1 MFLRSKRRFKNGKW
15 HRYWSVVENRRLA
28 ADRVVQRQVLY
39 LGEINDDQQ
48 AAWRKSLEVFDE
60 QRQETCQMSLFP
72 EDCEIPPDAVNA
84 LSLRM
89 SDLRLRRARSFG
101 DCWLGL
107 TLWREL
113 QLDRFWTHALADQR
127 GDVPWEQVL
136 AILAINR
143 LVAPASEWHVHHQW
157 FLTTALDELLGV
169 DFGAVAKDRL
179 YRCLDRL
186 VAHKDALYR
195 HLVDRWRTLFDAK
208 FDILLYDLTSTY
220 FEGQCKQIPKAR
232 HGYSRDGRSDCRQ
245 VVIAL
250 VVTPDGLPLAYEV
263 LAGNTADKTTLKA
276 FLAKIESLYGK
287 ANRIWVMDR
296 GIPTEQTLGDMR
308 TEGIHYLVG
317 TPRSRLSRM
326 ELALLAQSWSQV
338 HEGLQV
344 KRIRQEDEVYVLAR
358 SQDRRSKE
366 QAIHRRKLKQLAKG
380 LGALKRSKVS
390 RDVLLQKIGAVRAKA
405 GQLQR
410 LVKIDLP
417 ADGQKIGRW
426 RFRCQFDWAGWRAW
440 REREGAYL
448 LRGFLPADMA
458 ADGVSLWQ
466 MYMQLVQVE
475 QAFENFKTDLAIR
488 PIEHQLEARVEAHI
502 LVGFLGYA
510 LLASLR
516 MKLRPAAAGLTPPAV
531 LEKLAAI
538 RMVDVC
544 IPTTDGR
551 LLVMPRYIEPQAEQQ
566 LVLEKLNLRLPAQPP
581 PRIRGGEA
589 ILPATPSSCS
599 ADL

>member
-1 MFLRSKRRFKNGKW
+1 MFLRSKRRYKNGKW
-15 HRYWSVVENRRLA
+15 HRYWSVVENRRLP

-39 LGEINDDQQ
+39 LGEINDDQEV
-48 AAWRKSLEVFDE
+48 AWRKSLEVFDE
-60 QRQETCQMSLFP
+60 QRHETCQMSLFP
-72 EDCEIPPDAVNA
+72 EDRPIPADAVNA

-89 SDLRLRRARSFG
+89 SDLRVRRARAFG

-113 QLDRFWTHALADQR
+113 QLDRFWAHCLADQR

-143 LVAPASEWHVHHQW
+143 LVAPASEWHVHRQW
-157 FLTTALDELLGV
+157 FLTTVLDELLGV
-169 DFGAVAKDRL
+169 DFAAVGKDRL

-186 VAHKDALYR
+186 VAHKDALHQ
-195 HLVDRWRTLFDAK
+195 HLVDQWRTLFDAK

-232 HGYSRDGRSDCRQ
+232 HGYSRDGRGDCRQ

-263 LAGNTADKTTLKA
+263 LAGNTADNTTLKT
-276 FLAKIESLYGK
+276 FLRKIESLYGK

-296 GIPTEQTLGDMR
+296 GVPTEQTLREMR
-308 TEGIHYLVG
+308 AEDIHYLVG
-317 TPRSRLSRM
+317 TPKSRLGQM
-326 ELALLAQSWSQV
+326 EQALLEQSWSQV

-344 KRIRQEDEVYVLAR
+344 KLIRREDEVYVLAR
-358 SQDRRSKE
+358 SEDRRSKE
-366 QAIHRRKLKQLAKG
+366 RAIHRRRLQRLVKG
-380 LGALKRSKVS
+380 LNGLKRRKVS
-390 RDVLLQKIGAVRAKA
+390 RDVLLQKIGALRSKA
-405 GQLQR
+405 GQIKR
-410 LVKIDLP
+410 FVKIQLP
-417 ADGQKIGRW
+417 KEGEPVSRST
-426 RFRCQFDWAGWRAW
+426 FRCSFDGAGWRAF
-440 REREGAYL
+440 RQREGAYL
-448 LRGFLPADMA
+448 LRGFLPASVA
-458 ADGVSLWQ
+458 KDGVSLWQ

-475 QAFENFKTDLAIR
+475 QAFQHFKTDLAIR
-488 PIEHQLEARVEAHI
+488 PIEHQTQTRVEAHI
-502 LVGFLGYA
+502 LVAFLGYA

-516 MKLRPAAAGLTPPAV
+516 MKLRPAAAGLTARAV
-531 LEKLAAI
+531 LEKLASI

-551 LLVMPRYIEPQAEQQ
+551 LLVMPRYIEPEADQE
-566 LVLEKLNLRLPAQPP
+566 LVLDKLHLRLPGQPP
-581 PRIRGGEA
+581 PRIRGGETL
-589 ILPATPSSCS
+589 LPAAASSCS